1 MPPFRFTAK
10 PKSRENTIRGSMAR
24 RVSRP
29 LKSLAVKKFTI
40 MSGSVAYSPISWEA
54 RLVQAAGTGGK
65 TTISTYMMTAAM
77 APVTTKVPT
86 VTPMIFPARFR
97 LSMLATA
104 LEMEAKTMGTTTQNI
119 MLMNTVPRGLSTVAP
134 VPETMPPLPSGSAGQ
149 TQPRMA
155 PKIMAPSIMAKKA

>member
-1 MPPFRFTAK
+1 
-10 PKSRENTIRGSMAR
+10 MAR
-24 RVSRP
+24 RVKRP

-40 MSGSVAYSPISWEA
+40 MSARVAYSPISSAA
-54 RLVQAAGTGGK
+54 RFVQAAGTGGK
-65 TTISTYMMTAAM
+65 TIISTYIMTAAM

-97 LSMLATA
+97 LSMFATA

-119 MLMNTVPRGLSTVAP
+119 RLMNTVPRGLRTVAP
-134 VPETMPPLPSGSAGQ
+134 VPDMTLPSPSTWAGQ

-155 PKIMAPSIMAKKA
+155 PRIMAPSMTAKKA